1 MKILIIKLS
10 AIGDVIHTLP
20 ALALLRHSFP
30 ESSLTWVVE
39 EKAAGIVVGHPHLE
53 KVIVSGR
60 KRWMRYLAK
69 PTRWYATA
77 KEAISFIRDLRSE
90 TYDLV
95 IDFQGLFK
103 SAILVLLSRGAYKV
117 GYGKTREL
125 SYLAL
130 THRIDPPPAEAHAV
144 DKNISLVHALLKLAE
159 VSGSG
164 CRAHNQDAWQ
174 CPGTAGSRSTTL
186 TEKDS
191 GSKDGL
197 VVPGEKEKER
207 VDALLRSSRIDPS
220 KPLILVNAPAGWET
234 KRWDAKKMA
243 ALSDRLMSTYNA
255 HLMYTGTAGDC
266 SYIDG
271 IISHMHCPAV
281 NAAGRTSLKE
291 LACLIDTARLFVTT
305 DSGPMHLAA
314 AVGTPIV
321 ALFGPTA
328 PWRTGPYTTRAR
340 IVRKQVSCSPC
351 YKRKCD
357 SMICMNGIGVDE
369 VMEAAATFMRTSAAQ
384 VI

>member
-39 EKAAGIVVGHPHLE
+39 ENAAGIIVGHPHLE

-60 KRWMRYLAK
+60 KRWMRDLAK
-69 PTRWYATA
+69 PTRWYATFM
-77 KEAISFIRDLRSE
+77 EAVSFIRDLRSE

-144 DKNISLVHALLKLAE
+144 DKNISLIHAVLKLAE
-159 VSGSG
+159 LSGSG
-164 CRAHNQDAWQ
+164 CSAHNKDAWQ

-186 TEKDS
+186 TENDS

-197 VVPGEKEKER
+197 VVKGEKEKER
-207 VDALLRSSRIDPS
+207 VDALLRSSRVDPS

-255 HLMYTGTAGDC
+255 HLIYTGTAGDC

-271 IISHMHCPAV
+271 IISHMHYPAV
-281 NAAGRTSLKE
+281 NAAGRTTLKE
-291 LACLIDTARLFVTT
+291 LASLIDTARLFVTT